1 MKKIL
6 LTIAAATLLLAT
18 GCHDKKN
25 AAPQL
30 DNMDDSLS
38 WIMGMNIGE
47 SLNKS
52 VFFNLDED
60 LMMEAIRYKLHNME
74 QPIDDTTYEGGMQ
87 YIMVTAYR
95 IEQQRINQQRQSADS
110 LQNAYF
116 TKLVAENKNVKRHK
130 AGFYYEVLR
139 EGKGPKAVYG
149 QRIRFDYRSYL
160 LDGQTYDQ
168 TYERRDP
175 IIHVVGSP
183 MFPGFIE
190 GFQLM
195 NAGSIYRFYFPYQM
209 LANET
214 SSGPVNA
221 FTPMIYDV
229 ELHEL
234 YDN

>member
-1 MKKIL
+1 MRKIL

-87 YIMVTAYR
+87 YIMLLSYQL
-95 IEQQRINQQRQSADS
+95 QQKRLNIARHNADS
-110 LQNAYF
+110 IQSAYF
-116 TKLVAENKNVKRHK
+116 TKLVAENKNVHK
-130 AGFYYEVLR
+130 HPAGFYYEVLR
-139 EGKGPKAVYG
+139 EGHGPKAQFG

-160 LDGQTYDQ
+160 LDGEPYDQ

-175 IIHVVGSP
+175 IIHVVGNP
-183 MFPGFIE
+183 MFEGFIN

-209 LANET
+209 LANEET
-214 SSGPVNA
+214 SGTVKA
-221 FTPMIYDV
+221 FTPMIYEV

-234 YDN
+234 YNN

>member
-1 MKKIL
+1 MRKIL